1 MIVLESQR
9 MLFRPHEAADLEAF
23 CAMEQDPEVRRY
35 VGGAPRTREVA
46 EERFWNR
53 AMQIVDDRLAMWA
66 CMLKATGDYIG
77 RCGLYANVQGEDRI
91 PREAV
96 LGYYLR
102 PELWGKGLAT
112 EAARAFVR
120 FGFGELKLS
129 RIVSTVQEGNEASLH
144 ILKKLGFVVTDYE
157 QGTRSFYKFEL
168 KAPAAQI
175 VSARGASC

>member
-1 MIVLESQR
+1 MIILESER
-9 MLFRPHEAADLEAF
+9 MLFRAHEAGDLEAF
-23 CAMEQDPEVRRY
+23 CAMEQDPDVRRY

-53 AMQIVDDRLAMWA
+53 AMQRVDDRLAMWA
-66 CMLKATGDYIG
+66 CVLKANGDYIG
-77 RCGLYANVQGEDRI
+77 RCGLYANVQGEVRI

-102 PELWGKGLAT
+102 RDFWGKGLAT

-120 FGFGELKLS
+120 FGFEELKLN
-129 RIVSTVQEGNEASLH
+129 RIVSTVQEGNESSLH

-168 KAPAAQI
+168 KAPSTQN
-175 VSARGASC
+175 VSAGGAGC